1 MTEKL
6 PKIHTL
12 PETPDWMHDWVRNH
26 SGLVMQVIQP
36 EELSDLTKAKLFV
49 WEDSIKLHSEY
60 LRKAVDT
67 KTVEGMVVFIFH
79 FFRTP
84 TIDVLDD
91 DMIESLKYLK
101 NHTKMEIWT
110 EGYTALDWQVPV
122 RNVSTHEHGLSN
134 YFNLLLAL
142 HLDTKRK
149 PIKDFYMAVVPSDPV
164 RKAVVNALVGNSVC
178 DNSVLLT
185 GGNAGVRYRTT
196 GEWLSTL
203 ANDLGQGNHVD
214 ALQGFGNGLPNMPA
228 YEQCLCEVVLETAHD
243 QSGWHLS
250 EKTFR
255 PICLNVPTVYLA
267 SRQQASSLLDL
278 GYKLHDNE
286 FYQVWHSDKPLDIKT
301 KALLTY
307 LAQIKDNEQVRTE
320 IEQVAQHNFDWFW
333 NQRKLSWYSNIHKG
347 FENFVG
353 ANHMVSQVYGRL
365 DS

>member
-36 EELSDLTKAKLFV
+36 EELSGLAKAKLFV
-49 WEDSIKLHSEY
+49 WEKSIKLHGQQ
-60 LRKAVDT
+60 LRQAVDT
-67 KTVEGMVVFIFH
+67 DRVETMVAFMHH
-79 FFRTP
+79 FFKSETVG
-84 TIDVLDD
+84 DLDD
-91 DMIESLKYLK
+91 DVIDTLKYFR
-101 NHTKMEIWT
+101 HRTHMEIWT
-110 EGYTALDWQVPV
+110 EGYTSLDWRVPV
-122 RNVSTHEHGLSN
+122 RNMCIFEHGLSN
-134 YFNLLLAL
+134 YFNMLLAL
-142 HLDTKRK
+142 HLETKRK
-149 PIKDFYMAVVPSDPV
+149 TTKDFYMAVVPSNPT
-164 RKAVVNALVGNSVC
+164 RKAVADALVGNSVC

-214 ALQGFGNGLPNMPA
+214 ALRGFGNGLPNMPA
-228 YEQCLCEVVLETAHD
+228 YEQCHSEIVLETAHD
-243 QSGWHLS
+243 DLGWHLT

-255 PICLNVPTVYLA
+255 PICLNVPIVYLA

-286 FYQVWHSDKPLDIKT
+286 FYRVWHSDKPLDIKT
-301 KALLTY
+301 RALLTY
-307 LAQIKDNEQVRTE
+307 LAQIKDNEQARTE
-320 IEQVAQHNFDWFW
+320 IKQVAQHNFDWFW
-333 NQRKLSWYSNIHKG
+333 NQRKLHWYRNIHES